1 VQLYTYCGC
10 NDINNQ
16 SVLLYT
22 AKLIICTV
30 RNACTVL
37 LQHTATAIYVR
48 KQELT
53 RSSKH
58 PLGGQA
64 SLSLDDQEVM

>member
-1 VQLYTYCGC
+1 MLLVGQRSLPVCRVVVLSVADTMHMLC
-10 NDINNQ
+10 NT
-16 SVLLYT
+16 T
-22 AKLIICTV
+22 ADTHK
-30 RNACTVL
+30 
-37 LQHTATAIYVR
+37 

-64 SLSLDDQEVM
+64 SLSVDDQEVM